1 MAALLLHSVNR
12 SAQITTKH
20 CFISHKVST
29 LARLQ
34 DAHVASFHNSAA
46 HRWSSLPGAR
56 WLSRGTGVRF
66 MCQGTAGRLPAGRS
80 RRGAALVLAGA
91 AAAAV
96 VGFVANA
103 GHFQRAEMAS
113 RVIQVAEQD
122 DDILE
127 KCKGFMSLPVTDV
140 QVLQEKKGEMCT
152 RMELLIMETQ
162 AEFCRALEKVD
173 GGKFKADRW
182 QRKEGGGGISCV
194 IQDSNVFE
202 KAGVSVS
209 VVFGHLTE
217 EAAKQMKS
225 RGKVLKGKDGKLPFC
240 AMGISSVIHPKN
252 PHVPTVHFN
261 YRYFEIEEE
270 DGSKQW
276 WFGGGTD
283 LTPTYLNEEDAFL
296 FHNTLKEACDKHHP
310 QYYPD
315 FKKWCDRY
323 FYVRHRGETRGIG
336 GIFFDDLDS
345 PSQEEAFSFI
355 RSCTSTVVPCY
366 IPLVYKHRDD
376 AFTAEEKRW
385 QQLRRGRYV
394 EFNLV
399 YDRGVKFGLA
409 TPGSRIESILMSLP
423 LTAKWEYTHEP
434 EVGSREAEMLEVL
447 RTPREWL

>member
-113 RVIQVAEQD
+113 RVIQVAKQD

-140 QVLQEKKGEMCT
+140 KVLQEKKGEMCT

-182 QRKEGGGGISCV
+182 QRKEG
-194 IQDSNVFE
+194 
-202 KAGVSVS
+202 
-209 VVFGHLTE
+209 
-217 EAAKQMKS
+217 KS
-225 RGKVLKGKDGKLPFC
+225 RTLAHFLAFDTLNVRWIMKPNL
-240 AMGISSVIHPKN
+240 IVI
-252 PHVPTVHFN
+252 
-261 YRYFEIEEE
+261 
-270 DGSKQW
+270 
-276 WFGGGTD
+276 
-283 LTPTYLNEEDAFL
+283 
-296 FHNTLKEACDKHHP
+296 
-310 QYYPD
+310 
-315 FKKWCDRY
+315 
-323 FYVRHRGETRGIG
+323 YVCVR
-336 GIFFDDLDS
+336 
-345 PSQEEAFSFI
+345 
-355 RSCTSTVVPCY
+355 
-366 IPLVYKHRDD
+366 
-376 AFTAEEKRW
+376 
-385 QQLRRGRYV
+385 RRGDQ
-394 EFNLV
+394 LC
-399 YDRGVKFGLA
+399 D
-409 TPGSRIESILMSLP
+409 PGQQR
-423 LTAKWEYTHEP
+423 
-434 EVGSREAEMLEVL
+434 V
-447 RTPREWL
+447 

>member
-1 MAALLLHSVNR
+1 MATFVLNSVNR
-12 SAQITTKH
+12 SARITTKR
-20 CFISHKVST
+20 CFSPHKLST
-29 LARLQ
+29 LARIQ
-34 DAHVASFHNSAA
+34 DVSVTPFRSATV
-46 HRWSSLPGAR
+46 HRWSSLLGAK

-66 MCQGTAGRLPAGRS
+66 MSQGAAGGHTPGRT
-80 RRGAALVLAGA
+80 RRAALVLVGVG
-91 AAAAV
+91 AAV

-103 GHFQRAEMAS
+103 SHFRRAEMAAE
-113 RVIQVAEQD
+113 RATQVAEQV

-127 KCKGFMSLPVTDV
+127 KCKGFLTPPVTDI
-140 QVLQEKKGEMCT
+140 QVLQENKGDMCT
-152 RMELLIMETQ
+152 RMEMLIMETQ
-162 AEFCRALEKVD
+162 AEFVRALEKVD

-202 KAGVSVS
+202 KAGVNVS
-209 VVFGHLTE
+209 VVHGHLPE
-217 EAAKQMKS
+217 EAAKQMRS
-225 RGKVLKGKDGKLPFC
+225 RGKVLKGKDGELPFC

-252 PHVPTVHFN
+252 PHIPTVHFN
-261 YRYFEIEEE
+261 YRYFEIEED
-270 DGSKQW
+270 DGSKLW

-283 LTPTYLNEEDAFL
+283 LTPTYVNEEDAFL

-315 FKKWCDRY
+315 FKKWCDQY

-345 PSQEEAFSFI
+345 PSQEEAFGFI
-355 RSCTSTVVPCY
+355 KSCTSTVVPCY
-366 IPLVYKHRDD
+366 LPLVNKHLNDS
-376 AFTAEEKRW
+376 FTAEEKNW

-434 EVGSREAEMLEVL
+434 AEGSKEAAMLEVL
-447 RTPREWL
+447 RTPKEWV